1 MILSRQTLSG
11 TTLNLL
17 DLSFLVTTC
26 FSVQS
31 SCAIFCL
38 SFQAVTLFQVVTKL
52 INRNWFPVRFILKLL
67 SALLVNRRK
76 DTHYWFKLL
85 HQQVKHM
92 PKFTYAA
99 VAGCRLGY
107 LKVELST
114 HLGLVVFKHDVE
126 GLEYIRLQLLS

>member
-1 MILSRQTLSG
+1 MLSL
-11 TTLNLL
+11 
-17 DLSFLVTTC
+17 
-26 FSVQS
+26 
-31 SCAIFCL
+31 
-38 SFQAVTLFQVVTKL
+38 QAVTFFQVVTKL

-114 HLGLVVFKHDVE
+114 HLGLVVFKHNVE
-126 GLEYIRLQLLS
+126 GLEYIRL

>member
-1 MILSRQTLSG
+1 MLSL
-11 TTLNLL
+11 
-17 DLSFLVTTC
+17 
-26 FSVQS
+26 
-31 SCAIFCL
+31 
-38 SFQAVTLFQVVTKL
+38 QAVTLFQVVTKL

-76 DTHYWFKLL
+76 DIYYWFKLL

-114 HLGLVVFKHDVE
+114 HLGLVVFKHNIE

>member
-1 MILSRQTLSG
+1 MLSL
-11 TTLNLL
+11 
-17 DLSFLVTTC
+17 
-26 FSVQS
+26 
-31 SCAIFCL
+31 
-38 SFQAVTLFQVVTKL
+38 QAVTLFQVVTKL

-76 DTHYWFKLL
+76 DTHYWFKLP

-99 VAGCRLGY
+99 VASCRLGY

-114 HLGLVVFKHDVE
+114 HLGLVVFKHNIE